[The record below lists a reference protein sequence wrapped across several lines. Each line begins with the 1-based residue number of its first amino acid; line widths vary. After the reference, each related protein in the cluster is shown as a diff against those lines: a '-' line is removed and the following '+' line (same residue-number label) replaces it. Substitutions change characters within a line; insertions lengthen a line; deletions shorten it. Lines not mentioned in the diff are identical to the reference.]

1 MGKSIVLESANEL
14 DLDRMITVREY
25 NIFVATKYFKKCK
38 DYTKMIERMIQIMDV
53 YKQIQ
58 DTQNKELFAN
68 IVLDFEDI
76 NISNIDFDFLK
87 HLIVF
92 FEERYEN
99 IINII
104 YCKNVNLIFRMCYKI
119 LRPFISKDLK
129 EKLKFIRK
137 GSTEILDSMPDNESD
152 EE

>member
-14 DLDRMITVREY
+14 DLDRMIIVKDF

-38 DYTKMIERMIQIMDV
+38 DYTRMIERMIQIMDV

-58 DTQNKELFAN
+58 DSQNKDLFAN

-76 NISNIDFDFLK
+76 NLSNIDFDFLK
-87 HLIVF
+87 HLITF

-99 IINII
+99 ILNLI
-104 YCKNVNLIFRMCYKI
+104 YCKNVTLIFKMCYKI

-129 EKLKFIRK
+129 AKLKFIKK

>member
-1 MGKSIVLESANEL
+1 
-14 DLDRMITVREY
+14 
-25 NIFVATKYFKKCK
+25 
-38 DYTKMIERMIQIMDV
+38 MIERMIQIMDL
-53 YKQIQ
+53 YKQVQ
-58 DTQNKELFAN
+58 DTQNKDMFAN
-68 IVLDFEDI
+68 IIFDLEDI

-152 EE
+152 EEMEGLCQRGLDTECCVFCKVIRVNYHRSSH

>member
-1 MGKSIVLESANEL
+1 MRKSNILESANEL
-14 DLDRMITVREY
+14 ELDKMIVVREF
-25 NIFVATKYFKKCK
+25 NIFVAAKYFKKCK
-38 DYTKMIERMIQIMDV
+38 DYTKMIERMIQIMDL
-53 YKQIQ
+53 YKQVQ
-58 DTQNKELFAN
+58 DTQNKDMFAN
-68 IVLDFEDI
+68 IIFDLEDI